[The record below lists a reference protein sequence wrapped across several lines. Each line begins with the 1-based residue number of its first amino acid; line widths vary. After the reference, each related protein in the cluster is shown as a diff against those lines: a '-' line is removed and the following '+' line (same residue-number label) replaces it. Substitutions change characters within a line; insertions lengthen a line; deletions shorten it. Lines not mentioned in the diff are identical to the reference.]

1 MNTFAAISDLAWL
14 WVDRVMTIIGL
25 IGALTAAAF
34 SVRNWFNTSTL
45 FEANRLQNEER
56 RKLEARQKAPITI
69 RLLCTTS
76 NSAETSAA
84 DSTRPRTLDLPYK
97 PRRDQLSRSELM
109 GILGTYYGQERFDP
123 KRPVETVLSNG
134 SLNRVLAGEND
145 LDDSDEILNI
155 PCPPEV
161 FQSFVTYVH
170 SEKATG
176 SDAAVKPASPPRKSI

>member
-1 MNTFAAISDLAWL
+1 MMFLFAAISDLAWL
-14 WVDRVMTIIGL
+14 WSDRVMTIIGL

-69 RLLCTTS
+69 RLLCTPS
-76 NSAETSAA
+76 NSAETSSA
-84 DSTRPRTLDLPYK
+84 DSTRPRTLELPYK

-109 GILGTYYGQERFDP
+109 GILGTYYGQERFPP
-123 KRPVETVLSNG
+123 KQLVETVLSNG

-145 LDDSDEILNI
+145 LDDSDEILEI

-161 FQSFVTYVH
+161 FQSFATYVH
-170 SEKATG
+170 SEKTIG
-176 SDAAVKPASPPRKSI
+176 GDAGVEPTSPPRK